1 MSPLPLFNRRQRH
14 KQLRA
19 RRPRKPRGP
28 QTEVGDWY
36 QAEEDGHGEEASGV
50 FLRLQEP
57 SDSLLIA
64 FGGLGTAI
72 GIPVFEF
79 FNVVST
85 MERPVKQMFIRDLQG
100 AWYHRGV
107 VAAGDNV
114 EEVAE
119 YVRGVAQRSGASRIV
134 TVGNSAGG
142 YAALLFGN
150 LVQATEVVA
159 FGPQTFISAGLRVI
173 HRDSRFSV
181 PLRRL
186 RASRFYEP
194 AYADLRKVFEAQGNT
209 STRFTIHHSIDHR
222 LDTLHARRMS
232 GLPGVELKEHRCAK
246 RALVR
251 ELRDSGEL
259 KSVLEA
265 ALHPGAEAPSQNL
278 YH

>member
-1 MSPLPLFNRRQRH
+1 MSPPPLFNRRKRLEE
-14 KQLRA
+14 LRA

-36 QAEEDGHGEEASGV
+36 QVEEDAHGEEASGV
-50 FLRLQEP
+50 FLRLDEP

-85 MERPVKQMFIRDLQG
+85 FEQPVKQMFIRDLQG

-107 VAAGDNV
+107 VAAGDTI

-119 YVRGVAQRSGASRIV
+119 YVREVVRTSGARRVV

-142 YAALLFGN
+142 YAALLFGS
-150 LVQATEVVA
+150 LIEATQVLA
-159 FGPQTFISAGLRVI
+159 FGPQTFISARLRLI
-173 HRDSRFSV
+173 HRDRRFGV

-186 RASRFYEP
+186 RASRFYDP
-194 AYADLRKVFEAQGNT
+194 AYADLRKFFEARGNT
-209 STRFTIHHSIDHR
+209 TTRFTIHHAADHR
-222 LDTLHARRMS
+222 LDALHARRMR
-232 GLPGVELKEHRCAK
+232 GLAGVELHEHRVDK
-246 RALVR
+246 RTLVR
-251 ELRDSGEL
+251 ELRDRGEL
-259 KSVLEA
+259 KTLLEA
-265 ALHPGAEAPSQNL
+265 ALHGGVTQRASAR
-278 YH
+278 